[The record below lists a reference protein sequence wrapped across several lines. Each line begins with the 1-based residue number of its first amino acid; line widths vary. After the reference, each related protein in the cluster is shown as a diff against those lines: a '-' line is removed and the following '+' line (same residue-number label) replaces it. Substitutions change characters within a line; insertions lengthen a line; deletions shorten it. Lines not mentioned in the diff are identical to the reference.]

1 MRDPAAACQNRAMPE
16 SVPLGDRVV
25 VLGRGGADGRS
36 AAERLAEVTGREQ
49 IRIDKHFWPVD
60 RRPQPAPHWAQVQ
73 RQLAENPQWVMDADL
88 GPFDIDEP
96 LLGHPDEV
104 WVLDFSLPTIV
115 SRVLKYR
122 RERRDFRI
130 WAFRWHREYLD
141 EALVRISRDAP
152 QVRVRVFH
160 SPAEVGV
167 VLDEIAAQR
176 SPG

>member
-1 MRDPAAACQNRAMPE
+1 MPDG
-16 SVPLGDRVV
+16 VQLGERVV
-25 VLGRGGADGRS
+25 VLGRGGADDRP
-36 AAERLAEVTGREQ
+36 AAERLAEITGREL

-60 RRPQPAPHWAQVQ
+60 HRPNPAPHWAQVQ
-73 RQLAENPQWVMDADL
+73 QVLANHTRWVMDADL

-96 LLGHPDEV
+96 LLGHPDEI

-122 RERRDFRI
+122 AERRDFRV

-141 EALVRISRDAP
+141 EALVRIARDAP

-160 SPAEVGV
+160 SPADVGSA
-167 VLDEIAAQR
+167 LADLAATAGP
-176 SPG
+176 S

>member
-1 MRDPAAACQNRAMPE
+1 MPDR
-16 SVPLGDRVV
+16 VQLGDRVV
-25 VLGRGGADGRS
+25 VLGRGGADHRS
-36 AAERLAEVTGREQ
+36 AAERLSELTGREL

-60 RRPQPAPHWAQVQ
+60 HRPQPAPHWAQVQ
-73 RQLAENPQWVMDADL
+73 RQLADNPRWVMDADL

-96 LLGHPDEV
+96 LLGRPDEV

-122 RERRDFRI
+122 RERRDFRV

-141 EALVRISRDAP
+141 DALVRIARDAP

-160 SPAEVGV
+160 SPADVDSA
-167 VLDEIAAQR
+167 LADLAATAGP
-176 SPG
+176 S